1 MWPVMCYQWLQYDL
15 TFYLFQKDG
24 SIKVVPVIGV
34 CGEIDLNSFVLNK
47 HEVSY

>member
-1 MWPVMCYQWLQYDL
+1 MEGNTTHWSNEKEQ
-15 TFYLFQKDG
+15 T
-24 SIKVVPVIGV
+24 SIKVVPIIGI